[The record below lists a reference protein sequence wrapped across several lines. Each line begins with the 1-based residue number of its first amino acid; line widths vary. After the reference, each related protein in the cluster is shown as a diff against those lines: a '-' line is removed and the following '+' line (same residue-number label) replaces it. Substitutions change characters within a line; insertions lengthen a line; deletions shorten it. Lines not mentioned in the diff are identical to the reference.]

1 MARKKYTVT
10 IEDTYSVSSWVT
22 NKLEGFSF
30 PSEDYDV
37 RQSAKK
43 DFELIEWHSYKA
55 SKEEKLERANKF
67 NAWCEKYLNKKQWTA
82 LKTTI
87 RKNRIKH
94 NNKRTITLDGQAHQ
108 ILSHISKMQNI
119 TLSEVIEQHLQSV
132 QFELMDKESE
142 KRYQENKKKRERD
155 ERTVDMFAKE

>member
-1 MARKKYTVT
+1 M
-10 IEDTYSVSSWVT
+10 
-22 NKLEGFSF
+22 L
-30 PSEDYDV
+30 
-37 RQSAKK
+37 
-43 DFELIEWHSYKA
+43 
-55 SKEEKLERANKF
+55 
-67 NAWCEKYLNKKQWTA
+67 CEKVFYFINLCITIYPEAINP
-82 LKTTI
+82 KTNI
-87 RKNRIKH
+87 ICIFPFD